1 VAELPV
7 TAKGNAE
14 EAAIEVATGASV
26 RTDGKLGPMGK
37 GLVKRECLPWLGVLD
52 VEANGFKGFSR
63 RLAGAASKTSPQEEE
78 EENILEEF
86 AVRFPPAIFTFETG
100 CAGRG
105 NPGTLMPLLGS
116 KAATLPKQ
124 TGPIV

>member
-1 VAELPV
+1 MPAA
-7 TAKGNAE
+7 AKGNPG
-14 EAAIEVATGASV
+14 EAAIEVATGASL
-26 RTDGKLGPMGK
+26 RTDGTFGPMGK
-37 GLVKRECLPWLGVLD
+37 GLVKRECLPWLGEPD

-78 EENILEEF
+78 EEENILEGF

-100 CAGRG
+100 CAGRR
-105 NPGTLMPLLGS
+105 NPETLMPLLGS